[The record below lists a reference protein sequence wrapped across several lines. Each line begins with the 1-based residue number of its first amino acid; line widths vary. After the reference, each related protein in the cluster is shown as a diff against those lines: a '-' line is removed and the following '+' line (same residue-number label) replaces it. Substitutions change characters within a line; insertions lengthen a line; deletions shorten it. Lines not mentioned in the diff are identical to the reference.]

1 MGNENIYKETRK
13 SLGLSR
19 DDASKLLGV
28 ITPERLERIEN
39 NKFPIQPDEVCVMA
53 DKYKEPSLRNY
64 YCSTQCPIGQQ
75 SVPEI
80 KVKNLAEIIIQMIA
94 SLNSMKKKQE
104 RLIEITSDGRIDNEE
119 LNDFIYIQKEL
130 ERISTTVEA
139 LRLWTETMIAE
150 EKIDVEKY
158 NALKELG

>member
-1 MGNENIYKETRK
+1 MIENIYKEIRK
-13 SLGLSR
+13 SKGLSR
-19 DDASKLLGV
+19 EDASKLLGL

-39 NKFPIQPDEVCVMA
+39 NKFPVQPDEVCVMA
-53 DKYKEPSLRNY
+53 DKYKEPSLKNY

-80 KVKNLAEIIIQMIA
+80 KVKNLAEIIIQMVA

-104 RLIEITSDGRIDNEE
+104 RLIEITADGIIDNEE

-130 ERISTTVEA
+130 ERISVTVEA
-139 LRLWTETMIAE
+139 LQLWTETMVAD

>member
-1 MGNENIYKETRK
+1 MIENIYKEIRK
-13 SLGLSR
+13 SKGLSR
-19 DDASKLLGV
+19 EDASKLLGL

-39 NKFPIQPDEVCVMA
+39 NKFPVQPDEVCVMA

-80 KVKNLAEIIIQMIA
+80 KVKNLAEIIIQMVA

-104 RLIEITSDGRIDNEE
+104 RLIEITADGIIDNEE

-130 ERISTTVEA
+130 ERISVTVEA
-139 LRLWTETMIAE
+139 LQLWTETMVAD

>member
-1 MGNENIYKETRK
+1 MIENIYKEIRK
-13 SLGLSR
+13 SKGLSR
-19 DDASKLLGV
+19 EDASKLLGL

-39 NKFPIQPDEVCVMA
+39 NKFPVQPDEVCVMA

-64 YCSTQCPIGQQ
+64 YCSTQCPIGRQ

-80 KVKNLAEIIIQMIA
+80 KVKNLAEIIIQMVA

-104 RLIEITSDGRIDNEE
+104 RLIEITADGIVDNEE

-130 ERISTTVEA
+130 ERISVTVEA
-139 LRLWTETMIAE
+139 LQLWTETMVAE

>member
-1 MGNENIYKETRK
+1 MNENIYKETRK

-80 KVKNLAEIIIQMIA
+80 KIKNLAEIIIQMVA

-104 RLIEITSDGRIDNEE
+104 RLIEITADGVVDNEE

-130 ERISTTVEA
+130 ERISITVEA
-139 LRLWTETMIAE
+139 LQLWTETMVAE

-158 NALKELG
+158 NSLKELG

>member
-1 MGNENIYKETRK
+1 MIENIYKEIRK
-13 SLGLSR
+13 SKGLSR
-19 DDASKLLGV
+19 EDASKLLGL

-39 NKFPIQPDEVCVMA
+39 NKFPVQPDEVCVMA

-80 KVKNLAEIIIQMIA
+80 KVKNLAEIIIQMVA

-104 RLIEITSDGRIDNEE
+104 RLIEITADGIVDNEE

-130 ERISTTVEA
+130 ERISVTVEA
-139 LRLWTETMIAE
+139 LQLWTETMVAE